1 MPDTDTFNEPID
13 TFINFLKFEKR
24 FSQHTILAYSTD
36 LKDFNLF
43 LLRIFDGIALTEL
56 NYQHIRSW
64 LADLKDNK
72 LTSRS
77 INRKISTL
85 KSFFKYHLKHGNI
98 QANPMAKIVTPKTSK
113 KLPVFIR
120 EDDVAILK
128 ERVGAATENWKTLNE
143 KMLIILFYATGMR
156 LSELINLK
164 ESQVD
169 FSRQQLKV
177 LGKGN
182 KERSIPL
189 TRDVLKDIREYIAL
203 KRKEFEQPAEEL
215 MVTEKGKKM
224 YPKYAYLLV
233 KKLLSEVA
241 TLDKKSPHVLRH
253 TFATHLVNNGA
264 ELNAVKELLGHSSL
278 AATQVYTHNTI
289 EKLKEVYKNAHPKA

>member
-1 MPDTDTFNEPID
+1 MPDTFKDQID

-24 FSQHTILAYSTD
+24 FSRHTLLAYSTD
-36 LKDFNLF
+36 LQEFSLF
-43 LLRIFDGIALTEL
+43 LLRVYEGIAFAEL

-64 LADLKDNK
+64 LADLKENK
-72 LTSRS
+72 LSSRS

-85 KSFFKYHLKHGNI
+85 KSFFKYHLKQGNI
-98 QANPMAKIVTPKTSK
+98 KANPMAKIVSPKINRR
-113 KLPVFIR
+113 LPVFIK
-120 EDDVAILK
+120 EDDVAVLK
-128 ERVGAATENWKTLNE
+128 SRAGTATENWKTLNE
-143 KMLIILFYATGMR
+143 KMLIKLFYATGMR
-156 LSELINLK
+156 LSELINLR

-169 FSRQQLKV
+169 FSRQQVKV

-182 KERSIPL
+182 KERSLPL
-189 TRDVLKDIREYIAL
+189 NKEILGDIQEYITL
-203 KRKEFEQPAEEL
+203 KRKEFELPAEEL
-215 MVTEKGKKM
+215 MVTEKGKKL

-233 KKLLSEVA
+233 KKVLSEVA

>member
-1 MPDTDTFNEPID
+1 MSDTFNEQIAP
-13 TFINFLKFEKR
+13 FINFLKFEKR
-24 FSQHTILAYSTD
+24 FSQHTILAYGTD
-36 LKDFNLF
+36 LHDFSLF
-43 LLRIFDGIALTEL
+43 LLRVFDGVAFTEL
-56 NYQHIRSW
+56 SYQHIRSW
-64 LADLKDNK
+64 LAELKENK

-98 QANPMAKIVTPKTSK
+98 QANPMAKIVSPKTNRR
-113 KLPVFIR
+113 LPVFIK
-120 EDDVAILK
+120 EDDVALLK
-128 ERVGAATENWKTLNE
+128 NRVEVATESWKTLNE
-143 KMLIILFYATGMR
+143 KMLMMLFYATGMR

-164 ESQVD
+164 ENQVD
-169 FSRQQLKV
+169 FNRQQVKV

-189 TRDVLKDIREYIAL
+189 TRDILKEIEEYMTL
-203 KRKEFEQPAEEL
+203 KRKEFEQPAIEL
-215 MVTEKGKKM
+215 MVTEKGKKL

-233 KKLLSEVA
+233 KKVLSEVA